1 MCWGRGLAGVP
12 DTHLLPGLCLP
23 RGLWGQRGF
32 SGSGPMR
39 IGRGP
44 CCEKTLVSPG
54 CRVLSLIFLSL
65 RLLTQVCPTLRP
77 CGLQHACLP
86 HLSLSPKVVMLS
98 SHLILC
104 RLLLLPSIFPS
115 VRIFSYESALR
126 IRWAKDWRFSFSIS
140 LSSEYWK
147 VKSLT
152 FLVCRQRSHH

>member
-1 MCWGRGLAGVP
+1 
-12 DTHLLPGLCLP
+12 
-23 RGLWGQRGF
+23 
-32 SGSGPMR
+32 
-39 IGRGP
+39 
-44 CCEKTLVSPG
+44 
-54 CRVLSLIFLSL
+54 
-65 RLLTQVCPTLRP
+65 
-77 CGLQHACLP
+77 
-86 HLSLSPKVVMLS
+86 MLS

-115 VRIFSYESALR
+115 VRIFSNESALR